1 MSSPITTSARTLS
14 HLPLPLPHL
23 TLIVATTPITTA
35 PPSSPAPSSP
45 AKTPR
50 RLGIGHAGTLP
61 WPRIKADMTFFSRVT
76 TRAAPLPTPPPS
88 PDDATCAIGA
98 VNAVIMGRK
107 TYDSL
112 PARFRPLPG
121 RVNVVVTR
129 DASGAG
135 SGGGLKGSGGR
146 RRSGS
151 GNGPGGARRRGGER
165 DRDRD
170 ERGGNIGG
178 TIDADAEAEAGTT
191 DAQPPDVLVADS
203 LESAVSALCDAFRTA
218 PTPGLLTRNSTRRL
232 ANVFI
237 IGGGEV
243 YASALKLKLDGW
255 EAAAGKMR
263 IVMTDVRRV
272 STPAPS
278 PSNDATATTV
288 GTTKAEDGEGGES
301 TAVENCVNGFEC
313 DTFFPLDSDDL
324 EEGGDGGWRRVTTED
339 VSIWVGEE
347 VKEGWAREGE
357 VALRVLGF
365 ERRV

>member
-76 TRAAPLPTPPPS
+76 TRAAPLPTPPS

-129 DASGAG
+129 DASGRE
-135 SGGGLKGSGGR
+135 R
-146 RRSGS
+146 RRIEGEWR
-151 GNGPGGARRRGGER
+151 AAQERKRERARGGEKERGRR
-165 DRDRD
+165 DRDKD

-178 TIDADAEAEAGTT
+178 TIDAEAESEVGTT

-288 GTTKAEDGEGGES
+288 DTTKAEEGERGGS

-347 VKEGWAREGE
+347 VKEGWVREGE